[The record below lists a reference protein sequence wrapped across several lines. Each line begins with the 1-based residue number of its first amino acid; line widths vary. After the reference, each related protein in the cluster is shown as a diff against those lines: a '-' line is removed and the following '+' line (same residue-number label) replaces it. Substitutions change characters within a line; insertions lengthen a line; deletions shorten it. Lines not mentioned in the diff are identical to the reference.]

1 MKYDKKERICQV
13 TPIQR
18 ASDLFCCRRY
28 SVFPGKEDVVV
39 QPYNAIL
46 TLKRLILNADC
57 VVVVDNT
64 ALNRI
69 AVERLQI
76 ANPTTTQVNYKGKF

>member
-1 MKYDKKERICQV
+1 MFHC
-13 TPIQR
+13 
-18 ASDLFCCRRY
+18 SY

-46 TLKRLILNADC
+46 TMKRLILNADC

-76 ANPTTTQVNYKGKF
+76 ANPTTTQTNALISTVMAASTTTLRYPGMLV